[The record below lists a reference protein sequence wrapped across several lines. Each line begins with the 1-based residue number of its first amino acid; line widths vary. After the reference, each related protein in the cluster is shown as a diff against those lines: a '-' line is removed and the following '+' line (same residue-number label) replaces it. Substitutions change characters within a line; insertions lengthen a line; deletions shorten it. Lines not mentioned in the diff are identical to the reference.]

1 MVRFVPQCV
10 AEHLADSWELV
21 LAVQR
26 KNHAEQS
33 VELGSLHALAKNKY
47 VLSQKP
53 LVFDFGQIDVSSQ
66 ISRDARHKLVL
77 FDDRLHVLKHRLALV
92 RVDSQGAD
100 HVEERI
106 RMNILLMRMPA
117 KDEFQF
123 RRCDQFAHHMLDIVP
138 NNPLSSREVADAH
151 PDNPPFH
158 IRNHLTVLPLLNV
171 LAHSNIL
178 RLPMI
183 RLHFAV

>member
-1 MVRFVPQCV
+1 
-10 AEHLADSWELV
+10 
-21 LAVQR
+21 
-26 KNHAEQS
+26 
-33 VELGSLHALAKNKY
+33 
-47 VLSQKP
+47 
-53 LVFDFGQIDVSSQ
+53 
-66 ISRDARHKLVL
+66 
-77 FDDRLHVLKHRLALV
+77 
-92 RVDSQGAD
+92 
-100 HVEERI
+100 
-106 RMNILLMRMPA
+106 MNILLMRMPA
-117 KDEFQF
+117 KDEFQL

-151 PDNPPFH
+151 PNNPPFH

>member
-26 KNHAEQS
+26 KNHTEQS

-53 LVFDFGQIDVSSQ
+53 LVFDFGQIDVSTE
-66 ISRDARHKLVL
+66 IPRDARDEFVL
-77 FDDRLHVLKHRLALV
+77 FDDRLHVFKHRFALV

-100 HVEERI
+100 HVKERI
-106 RMNILLMRMPA
+106 RMNILLMCMPA
-117 KDEFQF
+117 KDEFQL
-123 RRCDQFAHHMLDIVP
+123 RCRDQFAHHVLNIVP
-138 NNPLSSREVADAH
+138 NNPLSC
-151 PDNPPFH
+151 
-158 IRNHLTVLPLLNV
+158 
-171 LAHSNIL
+171 
-178 RLPMI
+178 
-183 RLHFAV
+183 